1 MSDRIGLLG
10 LGVYLPP
17 RVMTNDE
24 WAQYVDTSDE
34 WITERTGIKR
44 RRLAANEESTADLA
58 VKAAAAALEDA
69 GLTARDLDEIVV
81 TTDTP
86 EVYLPDTAA
95 FVQERLG
102 ARQIPSYDLAG
113 SGCAGFLLALDIGR
127 SRVRDRDRR
136 ILVVAV
142 ELITRLMNWNDRNT
156 CFLFGDAAAAA
167 IVGRGPH
174 TMEIVAATAGTDGS
188 KSDILAVEI
197 GGTRTPF
204 TVEGGRQELV
214 MKGREVFKEAVEHMS
229 AAAHEVLAQAGVRLE
244 DIALL
249 VPHQANM
256 RILDAVRGELGLPAE
271 KVVINV
277 QEYGNTGSA
286 SVPLALWEARQQ
298 GRIKSG
304 DLVLLVSFGA
314 AKKHYAFYPGALPIA
329 VYKDELQAYSTS
341 KGTVRFMMGKP
352 LPEELV
358 TKLVKARMQENE
370 AASKK

>member
-17 RVMTNDE
+17 RIMTNDE

-34 WITERTGIKR
+34 WITTRTGIKR
-44 RRLAANEESTADLA
+44 RRLAAKGESTADLA
-58 VKAAAAALEDA
+58 VKAALAALEDA
-69 GLTARDLDEIVV
+69 GLAARDLDEIVV

-86 EVYLPDTAA
+86 EVYLPDTAS

-102 ARQIPSYDLAG
+102 ARQVASYDLAG

-142 ELITRLMNWNDRNT
+142 ELITRLMNWHDRNT
-156 CFLFGDAAAAA
+156 CVLFGDAAAAA
-167 IVGRGPH
+167 IVGRGPDA
-174 TMEIVAATAGTDGS
+174 MEIVAATAGTDGS

-229 AAAHEVLAQAGVRLE
+229 AAAREVVAQAGVGMQ

-249 VPHQANM
+249 VPHQANL
-256 RILDAVRGELGLPAE
+256 RILEAVRGELGLLPE
-271 KVVINV
+271 KVIVNL

-314 AKKHYAFYPGALPIA
+314 GFHWAGML
-329 VYKDELQAYSTS
+329 L
-341 KGTVRFMMGKP
+341 RC
-352 LPEELV
+352 
-358 TKLVKARMQENE
+358 
-370 AASKK
+370 

>member
-17 RVMTNDE
+17 RIMTNDE

-44 RRLAANEESTADLA
+44 RRLAAKEESTADLA

-156 CFLFGDAAAAA
+156 CVLFGDAAAAA

-298 GRIKSG
+298 GRIKPG

-314 AKKHYAFYPGALPIA
+314 GFHWAGML
-329 VYKDELQAYSTS
+329 L
-341 KGTVRFMMGKP
+341 RC
-352 LPEELV
+352 
-358 TKLVKARMQENE
+358 
-370 AASKK
+370 

>member
-1 MSDRIGLLG
+1 VGSGVRAERIGLLG
-10 LGVYLPP
+10 LGVYLPS
-17 RVMTNDE
+17 RIMTNDE

-58 VKAAAAALEDA
+58 LKAAHAALEDA
-69 GLTARDLDEIVV
+69 GLTASDLDEIVV

-86 EVYLPDTAA
+86 EVYLPDTAP

-102 ARQIPSYDLAG
+102 ARQVPSYDLAG

-127 SRVRDRDRR
+127 SRVKERDRR

-142 ELITRLMNWNDRNT
+142 ELITRLMNWRDRNT
-156 CFLFGDAAAAA
+156 CVLFGDAAAAA
-167 IVGRGPH
+167 IVGRGPNA
-174 TMEIVAATAGTDGS
+174 MEIVAATAGTDGS

-204 TVEGGRQELV
+204 SLEGGRQELV

-229 AAAHEVLAQAGVRLE
+229 AAAHEVLAQAGMSMQ

-249 VPHQANM
+249 VPHQANL
-256 RILDAVRGELGLPAE
+256 RILEAVRGALGLPPE
-271 KVVINV
+271 KVVVNV

-298 GRIKSG
+298 GRIKPG

-314 AKKHYAFYPGALPIA
+314 GFHWAGML
-329 VYKDELQAYSTS
+329 L
-341 KGTVRFMMGKP
+341 RC
-352 LPEELV
+352 
-358 TKLVKARMQENE
+358 
-370 AASKK
+370 

>member
-1 MSDRIGLLG
+1 MPDRIGLLG

-17 RVMTNDE
+17 KIMTNEE

-34 WITERTGIKR
+34 WITSRTGIKR
-44 RRLAANEESTADLA
+44 RRLAAKEESTADLA
-58 VKAAAAALEDA
+58 IKASSAALADA
-69 GLTARDLDEIVV
+69 GLTAGDLDEIVV

-86 EVYLPDTAA
+86 EVYLPDTAS
-95 FVQERLG
+95 FVQQRLG
-102 ARQIPSYDLAG
+102 ARQVPSYDLAG
-113 SGCAGFLLALDIGR
+113 SGCAGFLLALDIAR

-142 ELITRLMNWNDRNT
+142 ELITRLMNWDDRNT
-156 CFLFGDAAAAA
+156 CVLFGDAAAAA
-167 IVGRGPH
+167 VVGRGPH
-174 TMEIVAATAGTDGS
+174 AMEIVAATAGTDGS

-298 GRIKSG
+298 GRIKPG

-314 AKKHYAFYPGALPIA
+314 GFHWAGML
-329 VYKDELQAYSTS
+329 L
-341 KGTVRFMMGKP
+341 RC
-352 LPEELV
+352 
-358 TKLVKARMQENE
+358 
-370 AASKK
+370 

>member
-17 RVMTNDE
+17 RIMTNDE

-44 RRLAANEESTADLA
+44 RRLAAKEESTADLA

-142 ELITRLMNWNDRNT
+142 ELITRLMNWYDRNT
-156 CFLFGDAAAAA
+156 CVLFGDAAAAA

-298 GRIKSG
+298 GRIKPG

-314 AKKHYAFYPGALPIA
+314 GFHWAGML
-329 VYKDELQAYSTS
+329 L
-341 KGTVRFMMGKP
+341 RC
-352 LPEELV
+352 
-358 TKLVKARMQENE
+358 
-370 AASKK
+370 

>member
-1 MSDRIGLLG
+1 
-10 LGVYLPP
+10 
-17 RVMTNDE
+17 MTNDE
-24 WAQYVDTSDE
+24 WAQYVETSDQ

-44 RRLAANEESTADLA
+44 RRLAASDESTADLA
-58 VKAAAAALEDA
+58 LQAACAALGDA
-69 GLTARDLDEIVV
+69 GLTAADLDEIVV

-86 EVYLPDTAA
+86 EVYLPDTAS
-95 FVQERLG
+95 FVQQRLG
-102 ARQIPSYDLAG
+102 ARQVPSYDLAG

-142 ELITRLMNWNDRNT
+142 ELITRLMNWHDRNT
-156 CFLFGDAAAAA
+156 CVLFGDAAAAA
-167 IVGRGPH
+167 IVGRGPGA
-174 TMEIVAATAGTDGS
+174 MEIVAATAGTDGS

-204 TVEGGRQELV
+204 RLDGGRQELV
-214 MKGREVFKEAVEHMS
+214 MKGKEVFKEAVEHMS
-229 AAAHEVLAQAGVRLE
+229 AAAHEVLAQAGVGLQE
-244 DIALL
+244 IALL
-249 VPHQANM
+249 VPHQANL
-256 RILDAVRGELGLPAE
+256 RILEAVRHELGLPPE

-314 AKKHYAFYPGALPIA
+314 GFHWAGML
-329 VYKDELQAYSTS
+329 L
-341 KGTVRFMMGKP
+341 RC
-352 LPEELV
+352 
-358 TKLVKARMQENE
+358 
-370 AASKK
+370 

>member
-1 MSDRIGLLG
+1 MPDRIGLLG

-17 RVMTNDE
+17 KIMTNEE

-34 WITERTGIKR
+34 WITSRTGIKR
-44 RRLAANEESTADLA
+44 RRLAAKEESTADLA
-58 VKAAAAALEDA
+58 IKASSAALADA
-69 GLTARDLDEIVV
+69 GLTAGDLDEIVV

-86 EVYLPDTAA
+86 EVYLPDTAS
-95 FVQERLG
+95 FVQQRLG
-102 ARQIPSYDLAG
+102 ARQVPSYDLAG
-113 SGCAGFLLALDIGR
+113 SGCAGFLLALDIAR
-127 SRVRDRDRR
+127 SRIRDRDRR

-142 ELITRLMNWNDRNT
+142 ELITRLMNWDDRNT
-156 CFLFGDAAAAA
+156 CVLFGDAAAAA
-167 IVGRGPH
+167 IVGKGPKA
-174 TMEIVAATAGTDGS
+174 MEIVAATAGTDGS

-298 GRIKSG
+298 GRIKPG

-314 AKKHYAFYPGALPIA
+314 GFHWAGML
-329 VYKDELQAYSTS
+329 L
-341 KGTVRFMMGKP
+341 RC
-352 LPEELV
+352 
-358 TKLVKARMQENE
+358 
-370 AASKK
+370 